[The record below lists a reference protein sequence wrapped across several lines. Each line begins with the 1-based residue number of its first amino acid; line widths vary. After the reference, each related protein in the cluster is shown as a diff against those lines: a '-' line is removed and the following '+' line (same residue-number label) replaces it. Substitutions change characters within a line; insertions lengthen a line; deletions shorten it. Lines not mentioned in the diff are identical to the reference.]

1 MYLCYIDE
9 SGTSS
14 IPGNTSHFVLAGIA
28 IPIWKWKQCDI
39 DISTIKVK
47 YGIEFEEIHTAWILR
62 PYVEQQNIQNF
73 DSMSY
78 QQRRLE
84 VEKQRKIEIFRLQ
97 KANKQAQLKQTKKNY
112 KCTSAY
118 IHLSMAERR
127 LLIEDLLQM
136 VSNWRFARL
145 FAECIDKVHFNPI
158 LAGKSVDEQSF
169 EQIISRFET
178 FLSIKSKT
186 ADAPDKRYY
195 GILIHDNN
203 QTVARKHTNLM
214 KSFHR
219 QGTLWTKINHIIET
233 PLFVDSDLTSLVQIA
248 DLCSYTLRRYFEN
261 NELTPFHKIL
271 PRADRKDNKIVGI
284 RHFSSTSCKC
294 LVCSPVAPNNP

>member
-9 SGTSS
+9 SGTSAL
-14 IPGNTSHFVLAGIA
+14 PGNTSHFILAGIA
-28 IPIWKWKQCDI
+28 IPIWKWKQCDKE
-39 DISTIKVK
+39 ISAIKIK
-47 YGIEFEEIHTAWILR
+47 YDIEFEEIHTAWLLR
-62 PYVEQQNIQNF
+62 PYIEQQNIPNF

-84 VEKQRKIEIFRLQ
+84 VDKQRKMEIFRLQ
-97 KANKQAQLKQTKKNY
+97 KANKSAQLKQTKKNY

-118 IHLSMAERR
+118 IHLSMAERKS
-127 LLIEDLLQM
+127 LIEELLKM

-145 FAECIDKVHFNPI
+145 FAECIDKVHFNPT

-186 ADAPDKRYY
+186 ADTADKNYF

-203 QTVARKHTNLM
+203 ETVARKHTNLM
-214 KSFHR
+214 KNFHR

-248 DLCSYTLRRYFEN
+248 DLCSYTIRRYFEN
-261 NELTPFHKIL
+261 NEAASFNKIL
-271 PRADRKDNKIVGI
+271 PRADRKNNKIVGI
-284 RHFSSTSCKC
+284 RHFSSSNCKC
-294 LVCSPVAPNNP
+294 LVCNPSP